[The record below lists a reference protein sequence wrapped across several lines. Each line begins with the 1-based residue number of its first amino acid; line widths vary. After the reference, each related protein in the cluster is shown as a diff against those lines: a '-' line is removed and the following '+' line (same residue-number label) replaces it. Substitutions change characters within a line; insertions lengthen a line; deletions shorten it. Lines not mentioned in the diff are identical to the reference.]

1 VALALATENP
11 VIPRLDPT
19 PGSGFDDVQR
29 DIMLVEFHKY
39 QLDLR
44 PMLALWDQ
52 FWSRWELETP
62 SPETNPYISQFQS
75 PYPFSHVETI
85 LPRIVGNDPMIN
97 YMAMDSVEDEP
108 RAAMLTAVV
117 DWQLQQMRFQAESKN
132 FVRQALIT
140 GYSVAKVGWVRESHT
155 TSRDVIRNQF
165 HEGLMADFQVA
176 AKETLEIVTRNEAFF
191 ETVDIY
197 DFFWPVRAV
206 SLNKC
211 RSVWQRCWVSME
223 HLDMMAANGHY
234 QNVSQ
239 VQPYVSPDSRTDL
252 ATRFAQ
258 RGLAPIDPDDKA
270 NHEVELLERWED
282 DRVTVIANRDI
293 VLRDDYNPF
302 EHKRK
307 PYIDYTP
314 VERPFAMDGVGIIKM
329 MWDMNEDLSAL
340 KRQRRDAITYLLNPM
355 WKSTE
360 GIQESDIK
368 IRPGGN
374 LRVPDTEDIEPMT
387 NPLIDFSASFQ
398 EEQNAKNDLQSVTGA
413 FDYLSGV
420 NPGGVQTATGVA
432 TISQEGNKRIQE
444 MIDVFSERSVKRMG
458 WMMSSLVVQF
468 LDNEVAVP
476 LYKYPEAAQAWEQL
490 TGEAAPRIVKLNA
503 KDVTTAGK
511 TLPLPQVGTDKTA
524 SDIQKRSD
532 AVQMIQAIAPILA
545 APVPV
550 IDPHA
555 LVGYVLKQFGVDMH
569 SRAAI
574 MDTSKAQPVPQ
585 PPTQDGS
592 PPAGGVQ
599 GAPGVAGPTA
609 GAA

>member
-1 VALALATENP
+1 
-11 VIPRLDPT
+11 
-19 PGSGFDDVQR
+19 
-29 DIMLVEFHKY
+29 
-39 QLDLR
+39 
-44 PMLALWDQ
+44 
-52 FWSRWELETP
+52 
-62 SPETNPYISQFQS
+62 
-75 PYPFSHVETI
+75 
-85 LPRIVGNDPMIN
+85 
-97 YMAMDSVEDEP
+97 
-108 RAAMLTAVV
+108 
-117 DWQLQQMRFQAESKN
+117 
-132 FVRQALIT
+132 
-140 GYSVAKVGWVRESHT
+140 
-155 TSRDVIRNQF
+155 
-165 HEGLMADFQVA
+165 
-176 AKETLEIVTRNEAFF
+176 
-191 ETVDIY
+191 
-197 DFFWPVRAV
+197 
-206 SLNKC
+206 
-211 RSVWQRCWVSME
+211 
-223 HLDMMAANGHY
+223 
-234 QNVSQ
+234 
-239 VQPYVSPDSRTDL
+239 
-252 ATRFAQ
+252 
-258 RGLAPIDPDDKA
+258 
-270 NHEVELLERWED
+270 
-282 DRVTVIANRDI
+282 
-293 VLRDDYNPF
+293 
-302 EHKRK
+302 
-307 PYIDYTP
+307 
-314 VERPFAMDGVGIIKM
+314 M